1 MSRSQ
6 PRRQIQDPSKHPPN
20 ACLRK
25 QKHCMERSPPWGDAF
40 CLHKHGNWESRAAEA
55 RTRGGSKAPA
65 ATAEQQTEKADNPLP
80 NAREASGTLVS
91 DSGSAGEGPSGLISA
106 GSPGGEGSPLQR
118 SRENAAWASGAV
130 LRWTHLTPP
139 LAAPTGGWSSEC
151 AGVGFPG
158 SGVGARL
165 RTVGK
170 RTIQGEAAGGRG
182 ERGRVSSDQTGC
194 VWFLGSG

>member
-55 RTRGGSKAPA
+55 RTSGGSKAPA

-91 DSGSAGEGPSGLISA
+91 DSGSAGDGPSGLSSA
-106 GSPGGEGSPLQR
+106 LQSWRRGLPAAEVKRKRRVGLGGCSAMDAPDSTPGRAHWGL
-118 SRENAAWASGAV
+118 V
-130 LRWTHLTPP
+130 L
-139 LAAPTGGWSSEC
+139 
-151 AGVGFPG
+151 
-158 SGVGARL
+158 
-165 RTVGK
+165 
-170 RTIQGEAAGGRG
+170 
-182 ERGRVSSDQTGC
+182 
-194 VWFLGSG
+194 